1 MSKRYARQLHSADD
15 LIAAVEQYGFLPF
28 FRNEIHGFS
37 VEELCPPEL
46 WFADDVDGPWE
57 WKGPAA
63 RSGKCL
69 YGKLFNKKAGFVSRE
84 WIPDFANFRRDGYD
98 FDARWD
104 DGLASYKD
112 KELYEAIAGE
122 GRMLSKRL
130 KEALNYRK
138 GGNTGFETCITRLQ
152 MQSYVCI
159 ADFVYM
165 QDRYGRPY
173 GWGVAEYATPEE
185 LFGYDFITSSY
196 QRDPQESKERMMQHL
211 SFTGYCFIKLLV
223 LVGRQTV
230 IPPGVKVIAVT
241 PEVCEVRYPLPAY
254 KASLLVEKFA
264 VETFAAP
271 AYFPFQRQELRLPP
285 SYQSSMDRQDKRS
298 CRSLRPRSS

>member
-1 MSKRYARQLHSADD
+1 MTFGEKFKAEREKRKLTQQEVADALGINRRMITRYENGISFPRTKD
-15 LIAAVEQYGFLPF
+15 AYRKIAEYFKVDVNYLLTEDEEFVVQASEQYGSRGMKQAKDLI
-28 FRNEIHGFS
+28 EGMS
-37 VEELCPPEL
+37 GL
-46 WFADDVDGPWE
+46 FADDVDGPWE

-112 KELYEAIAGE
+112 KEIYEAITGE

-185 LFGYDFITSSY
+185 LFGYDFITSGY

-211 SFTGYCFIKLLV
+211 SSIL
-223 LVGRQTV
+223 
-230 IPPGVKVIAVT
+230 PG
-241 PEVCEVRYPLPAY
+241 
-254 KASLLVEKFA
+254 ASVQQLTKILKG
-264 VETFAAP
+264 
-271 AYFPFQRQELRLPP
+271 
-285 SYQSSMDRQDKRS
+285 
-298 CRSLRPRSS
+298 